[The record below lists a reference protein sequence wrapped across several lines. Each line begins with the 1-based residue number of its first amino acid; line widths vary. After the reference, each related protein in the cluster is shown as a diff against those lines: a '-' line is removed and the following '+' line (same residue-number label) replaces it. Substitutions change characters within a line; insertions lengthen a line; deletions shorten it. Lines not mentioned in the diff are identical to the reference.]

1 MSDQLFD
8 DIAGRYDEVLNEGL
22 AASGETREYFA
33 YHRLRQLRRLLEK
46 YRLPLPG
53 SILDY
58 GCGTGGAT
66 SSLREIFPSARLVGT
81 DISLASL
88 EVARKKYGELGAVF
102 LTQEEISSEQFDLI
116 FCNGVFHHIQPLD
129 RLPVLEFIRDHLAPA
144 GLFGFFENNPWNP
157 GTMHIMRKCPFD
169 KDAVVIPPS
178 KAIRLLESQGF
189 QWIVLHTLFYFPRSL
204 AFLRPLENFLGRFP
218 LGGQYLVLC
227 RSSS

>member
-8 DIAGRYDEVLNEGL
+8 DLAGRYDEVLNESL

-33 YHRLRQLRRLLEK
+33 RNRLLQLRRLLK
-46 YRLPLPG
+46 KHHLPLPG

-66 SSLREIFPSARLVGT
+66 SSLREIFPEARLVGT
-81 DISLASL
+81 DVSLASL
-88 EVARKKYGELGAVF
+88 DAARKEYGGLGALF
-102 LTQEEISSEQFDLI
+102 LTPEEVGNQRFDLI
-116 FCNGVFHHIQPLD
+116 FCNGVFHHIKPLD
-129 RLPVLEFIRDHLAPA
+129 RLPVFGFIRDHLAPG

-157 GTMHIMRKCPFD
+157 GTRHIMRNCPFD
-169 KDAVVIPPS
+169 KDAMVISPN

-218 LGGQYLVLC
+218 LGAQYLVLC
-227 RSSS
+227 RASP

>member
-1 MSDQLFD
+1 MNDQIFD
-8 DIAGRYDEVLNEGL
+8 DIATNYDDVLNQAL

-33 YHRLRQLRRLLEK
+33 RKRLLELRRLLEK
-46 YRLPLPG
+46 LRIQAPR

-58 GCGTGGAT
+58 GCGIGGAFY
-66 SSLREIFPSARLVGT
+66 SLKEIFPDATLVGT
-81 DISLASL
+81 DISAASL
-88 EVARKKYGELGAVF
+88 QVARKKYAGALF
-102 LTQEEISSEQFDLI
+102 LAPEEIKDERFDLI

-129 RLPVLEFIRDHLAPA
+129 RLPALEFIRDHLAPG

-157 GTMHIMRKCPFD
+157 GTLHIMRKCPFD
-169 KDAVVIPPS
+169 KDALVISPN

-189 QWIVLHTLFYFPRSL
+189 QWIVLHTLFYFPRRL

-227 RSSS
+227 RASP